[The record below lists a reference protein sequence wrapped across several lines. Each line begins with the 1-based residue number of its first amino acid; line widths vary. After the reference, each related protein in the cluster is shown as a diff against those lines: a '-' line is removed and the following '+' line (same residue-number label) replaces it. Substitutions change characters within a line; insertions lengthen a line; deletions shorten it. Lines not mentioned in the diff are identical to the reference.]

1 LTNSRNPLTA
11 RVFVNRLWYLF
22 FGNGLYR
29 SLDDNGSQGE
39 WPDYP
44 ELLDWLSVEFIESG
58 WDIKYIVRQIV
69 TSHIYRQSSY
79 VNTDAIDRDPANRL
93 LARQGRFRF
102 SAETIRDN
110 ALAIGGLISSKIGGA
125 VARPYQPVGYYAPLN
140 FPKRTYQADNNQ
152 DQYRR
157 GVYIHWQRQF
167 LHPMLR
173 AFDAPTREE
182 CTAMRTVS
190 NTPLAALT
198 LMNDPSYV
206 EAAKGFAVRILYEGG
221 DTQRER
227 LTWAWKT
234 ALCRQPEKEE
244 LSVMLEFAENVIKH
258 YKNDKKAAAELL
270 NVGIS
275 KLPENISMPDAAG
288 WTNVALAL
296 LNLSEVITRN

>member
-1 LTNSRNPLTA
+1 M
-11 RVFVNRLWYLF
+11 
-22 FGNGLYR
+22 
-29 SLDDNGSQGE
+29 DQ
-39 WPDYP
+39 
-44 ELLDWLSVEFIESG
+44 IE
-58 WDIKYIVRQIV
+58 
-69 TSHIYRQSSY
+69 
-79 VNTDAIDRDPANRL
+79 RDPTNRL

-110 ALAIGGLISSKIGGA
+110 ALSIGGLINSKMGGD
-125 VARPYQPVGYYAPLN
+125 VVRPYQPVGYYAPLN
-140 FPKRTYQADNNQ
+140 FPKRTYLSDNNEN
-152 DQYRR
+152 QYRR

-167 LHPMLR
+167 LHPMFR

-190 NTPLAALT
+190 NTPIAALT

-221 DTQRER
+221 DTQSER
-227 LTWAWKT
+227 LIWAWQT
-234 ALCRQPEKEE
+234 ALNRSPEKEE
-244 LSVMLEFAENVIKH
+244 LSVMLEFAENIIKN
-258 YKNDKKAAAELL
+258 YKNDTKSAAELL